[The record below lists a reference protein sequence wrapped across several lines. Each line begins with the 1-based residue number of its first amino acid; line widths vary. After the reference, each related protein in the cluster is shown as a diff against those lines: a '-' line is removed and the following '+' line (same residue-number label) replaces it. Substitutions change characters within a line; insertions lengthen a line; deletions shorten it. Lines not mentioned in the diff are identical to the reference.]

1 MGTHRIPVGI
11 SDFTEI
17 RENDYYYID
26 KTGLLAELLGAES
39 VKVTLITRPRRFGKT
54 LGMSMLQ
61 SFLDIQRDSRAL
73 FEGLQIFRND
83 ALCSSWMNQYP
94 TLFVTFKD
102 VDGLTFAS
110 ARDML
115 RTVLARVC
123 NEHYYL
129 LSSPQVNEN
138 DKAVFRQLA
147 DTVYGQPTDAM
158 LKTGLALILHM
169 MQDFYGKQAILLLD
183 EYDVPMAKASQHGY
197 YAQMLELIR
206 AAMSTALKDNP
217 ALKLAVVTGC
227 LRVSK
232 ESIFTGTNNFVSDTI
247 SDSRLNAYFGFV
259 QEEVE
264 RLLSDLGQ
272 SDKAGQLH
280 HGEARNAPGRRPH
293 LAADRGRLNL

>member
-61 SFLDIQRDSRAL
+61 SFLDIRRDSRAL

-115 RTVLARVC
+115 RTVLAQAC